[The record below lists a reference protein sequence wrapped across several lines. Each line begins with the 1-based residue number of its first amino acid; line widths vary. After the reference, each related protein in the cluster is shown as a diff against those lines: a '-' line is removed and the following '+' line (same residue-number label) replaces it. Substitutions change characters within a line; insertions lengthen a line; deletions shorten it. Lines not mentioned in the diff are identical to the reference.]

1 MNYKLIGLIVAAA
14 IGLILLSAVILGKR
28 KNVVQG
34 FEGAAAAEGGDAGKF
49 VMYYADWCPHCKSIK
64 PEFEQFMGNG
74 SVNVNGKSVK
84 VDMVQPEKE
93 PEKAVGVDVKG
104 YPTLLYSDSA
114 GKTVEFS
121 GPRTTDGYMAFLKQQ
136 VLS

>member
-1 MNYKLIGLIVAAA
+1 MNNKVIGLIVLAA
-14 IGLILLSAVILGKR
+14 IGLILLSAIILGNR
-28 KNVVQG
+28 KHVVQG
-34 FEGAAAAEGGDAGKF
+34 FEGAAEGGDGGKF
-49 VMYYADWCPHCKSIK
+49 TMYYAEWCPHCQSVK
-64 PEFEQFMGNG
+64 PDFKQFMGDG
-74 SVNVNGKSVK
+74 TVNVNGKAVK

-104 YPTLLYSDSA
+104 YPTFLYSDAA

-121 GPRTTDGYMAFLKQQ
+121 GPRTTDGYMAFLKKQ